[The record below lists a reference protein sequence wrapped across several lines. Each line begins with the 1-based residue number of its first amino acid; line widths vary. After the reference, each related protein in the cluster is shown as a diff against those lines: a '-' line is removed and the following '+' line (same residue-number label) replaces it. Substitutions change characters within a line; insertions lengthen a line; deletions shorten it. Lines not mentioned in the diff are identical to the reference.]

1 MKIEACF
8 FLNMCAYQINSGQL
22 ITLWCV
28 ICLWSFLLLLFVF
41 VAESR
46 FIVCSVI
53 VFVLTVI
60 SIQESIQ
67 KSGLLVVLYLKM
79 SYN

>member
-1 MKIEACF
+1 M
-8 FLNMCAYQINSGQL
+8 
-22 ITLWCV
+22 
-28 ICLWSFLLLLFVF
+28 LFVF

>member
-1 MKIEACF
+1 MR
-8 FLNMCAYQINSGQL
+8 AYKINSGQL

-28 ICLWSFLLLLFVF
+28 ICFWSFILLLFVF
-41 VAESR
+41 VAERR

-79 SYN
+79 HYN

>member
-1 MKIEACF
+1 MR
-8 FLNMCAYQINSGQL
+8 AYQINSEQL

-28 ICLWSFLLLLFVF
+28 ICLWSFILLLFVF
-41 VAESR
+41 VAKSR

-67 KSGLLVVLYLKM
+67 KSGLLVVLYLKCITINV
-79 SYN
+79 SE